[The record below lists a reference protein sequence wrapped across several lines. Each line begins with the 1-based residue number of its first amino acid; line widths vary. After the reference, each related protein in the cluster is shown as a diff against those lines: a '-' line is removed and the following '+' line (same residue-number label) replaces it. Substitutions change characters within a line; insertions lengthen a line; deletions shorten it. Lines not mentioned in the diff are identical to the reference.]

1 MKFLKFAMLG
11 QGTIIPKLG
20 ILFLFIILILFSDSF
35 TKNKKFEYLL
45 NAQITSRKV
54 CHLLQKNISILESL
68 LICNY
73 FLSNGFLQN
82 DWSGLNQNV
91 DVGIR
96 NNGVYELNENK
107 HISINR
113 EYNFTNRKGI
123 NEQNGEI
130 KNEANKND
138 YSFNIKFDTN
148 NKALTEN
155 VLKKA
160 KISFKQLD
168 KNNNNFVDFN
178 EFHKNIKILYQIPKV
193 NKNILNYLFKQFDID
208 NDNKL
213 NYAEFVSLN
222 SYDSTFLSIYPI
234 LFNDKNKITKDEIF
248 NYLEIYFYEF
258 LENVINDN
266 RYFYAKNYFVY
277 QCINSFF
284 VSSQTIW
291 DMNKDQKLQMDEFE
305 NFQHALIIEME
316 YLTNFLHLDIN
327 MDKKVDISEL
337 IFYIINDID
346 IYNKLHAYIV
356 ELDKKY
362 INDENPK
369 KENVIQYMKNH
380 LNIENNIIF
389 HIQLFMHAFDHNNDM
404 ALNYDEYKNQ
414 LATLSV
420 LDNVPDI
427 IYFS

>member
-11 QGTIIPKLG
+11 QGTIISKFG

-45 NAQITSRKV
+45 NAQITSRRV
-54 CHLLQKNISILESL
+54 CHLLQKNISILENL

-82 DWSGLNQNV
+82 DWSSLNQSV
-91 DVGIR
+91 DVGIKK
-96 NNGVYELNENK
+96 NDVYETNANNN
-107 HISINR
+107 ISINR
-113 EYNFTNRKGI
+113 KYNFTNQKNI
-123 NEQNGEI
+123 NEQNDEI
-130 KNEANKND
+130 ENKINKND

-148 NKALTEN
+148 NKGLTEN

-160 KISFKQLD
+160 RIAFKQLD
-168 KNNNNFVDFN
+168 KNNNNFVDFS
-178 EFHKNIKILYQIPKV
+178 EFHKNRNILHQIPKV
-193 NKNILNYLFKQFDID
+193 NKNILNYLFKEFDID

-234 LFNDKNKITKDEIF
+234 LFNDKNEITKDEIF

-258 LENVINDN
+258 LENVINDHI
-266 RYFYAKNYFVY
+266 YFYTKNHFVY
-277 QCINSFF
+277 QCINNFF
-284 VSSQTIW
+284 VSSQKTW
-291 DMNKDQKLQMDEFE
+291 DMNKDQKLQIEEFE
-305 NFQHALIIEME
+305 NFQLALIIEME

-337 IFYIINDID
+337 VFYIINDID

-356 ELDKKY
+356 ALDKKY
-362 INDENPK
+362 INDQNQK
-369 KENVIQYMKNH
+369 KENIIQYMRNH

-389 HIQLFMHAFDHNNDM
+389 HIQLFMHSFDHNNDM

-414 LATLSV
+414 LETLSV
-420 LDNVPDI
+420 LDKVPDI